1 MNFCFIYNKNSAN
14 GRQSKYVNKI
24 YKEIQKSFPID
35 FFETK
40 SEEEAAIILRDFNK
54 KKYNRLILAGG
65 DGTVSF
71 AINQLIKQNN
81 QFLETLSIGYVPT
94 GTTNV
99 LKVELN
105 INNKINKIV
114 KTLTSNNI
122 KRINPVKI
130 NDDYF
135 LLMSSFGWDAEIID
149 SIKPSTKK
157 KLGKFI
163 FLIKMIKNFIF
174 MKNKK
179 FIVTI
184 DKSKYFTN
192 WALCCNSIYY
202 AGNYK
207 IRNGSL
213 FENKF
218 TTVIFKDFSR
228 LKFLHLLFIIICYKD
243 ISKAKYIIFK
253 ETNNIS
259 IEKIH
264 ENIPSQIDG
273 SFFGKHKKITILSSD
288 IYINVISN

>member
-1 MNFCFIYNKNSAN
+1 M
-14 GRQSKYVNKI
+14 
-24 YKEIQKSFPID
+24 KE
-35 FFETK
+35 
-40 SEEEAAIILRDFNK
+40 N
-54 KKYNRLILAGG
+54 
-65 DGTVSF
+65 
-71 AINQLIKQNN
+71 
-81 QFLETLSIGYVPT
+81 
-94 GTTNV
+94 
-99 LKVELN
+99 
-105 INNKINKIV
+105 
-114 KTLTSNNI
+114 
-122 KRINPVKI
+122 
-130 NDDYF
+130 
-135 LLMSSFGWDAEIID
+135 
-149 SIKPSTKK
+149 
-157 KLGKFI
+157 
-163 FLIKMIKNFIF
+163 
-174 MKNKK
+174 K

-184 DKSKYFTN
+184 NNKQYFTS
-192 WALCCNSIYY
+192 WVLCCNSGYY